1 MKKLL
6 SVFCLCACV
15 MGVQA
20 QSHGTYKEYVRRALE
35 AISDDKTEDAEELF
49 REAMKAEPAQR
60 SNAMIY
66 YQIGRIQEHRGKPRK
81 ALQSYTQGLNIA
93 PHVLPLRMARA
104 RLYMEMGNQEKA
116 LVDYSDVLDWKED
129 EEEAVPSA
137 TEILEDRSEQA
148 PVRKIQ
154 PVDPFT
160 APIKKKEP
168 VKEEPSLLPEE
179 DEREHFNQE
188 NELMLSVGIGG
199 LQSNELGFAGISKR
213 SKRRYTAP
221 SADFLVDYPEIS
233 TDIDDITREQG
244 DEIVNTLLQF
254 HTEVS
259 LDNIVKGPTVT
270 MFELKL
276 KEGTP
281 VSRVRARYDELS
293 YNLGGVQ
300 IRILAPV
307 PGKQA
312 VGIEVPNRKRAVI
325 GFKDMLKAIRSS
337 WAWSDTDIVFC
348 VDSSWMEYAVPAVA
362 EEAAVIAQ

>member
-129 EEEAVPSA
+129 EEEALFMRA
-137 TEILEDRSEQA
+137 YIYTGQRLY
-148 PVRKIQ
+148 
-154 PVDPFT
+154 
-160 APIKKKEP
+160 KKA
-168 VKEEPSLLPEE
+168 
-179 DEREHFNQE
+179 R
-188 NELMLSVGIGG
+188 
-199 LQSNELGFAGISKR
+199 
-213 SKRRYTAP
+213 
-221 SADFLVDYPEIS
+221 ADYEAL
-233 TDIDDITREQG
+233 
-244 DEIVNTLLQF
+244 
-254 HTEVS
+254 
-259 LDNIVKGPTVT
+259 
-270 MFELKL
+270 LKL
-276 KEGTP
+276 NPAHEEARIGLVLLNEKDNRPREAMEQIDAMIAAAPQSMAHIWVSYRLVTRTRSFSPTLSSMTSGLEP
-281 VSRVRARYDELS
+281 MKIRPAVMRPSGSPASISPSRV
-293 YNLGGVQ
+293 
-300 IRILAPV
+300 
-307 PGKQA
+307 
-312 VGIEVPNRKRAVI
+312 
-325 GFKDMLKAIRSS
+325 SS
-337 WAWSDTDIVFC
+337 TLR
-348 VDSSWMEYAVPAVA
+348 
-362 EEAAVIAQ
+362 